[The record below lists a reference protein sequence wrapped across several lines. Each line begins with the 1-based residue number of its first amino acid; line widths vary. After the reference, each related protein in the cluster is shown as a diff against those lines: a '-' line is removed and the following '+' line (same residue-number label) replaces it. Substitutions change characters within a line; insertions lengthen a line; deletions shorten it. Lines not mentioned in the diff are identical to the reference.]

1 MAEQVLKN
9 FKVDENFETSIARA
23 NNLLDLRFS
32 DTVRLC
38 MAIGLS
44 SLLLGPPIFPSGID
58 DEEKPKLVRKR
69 LAAEVERLN
78 KIVKF
83 CGNTQ

>member
-1 MAEQVLKN
+1 MAEQILKN
-9 FKVDENFETSIARA
+9 FKVDEDFETSINRA
-23 NNLLDLRFS
+23 NTLLDLRFS
-32 DTVRLC
+32 DTARLC

-44 SLLLGPPIFPSGID
+44 NLLLGPPIVPVGTDD
-58 DEEKPKLVRKR
+58 DERSKVLKKR

-78 KIVKF
+78 KIVRF